1 MAAPR
6 SGGSLTELARFGF
19 TDLSGTIGK
28 LDQLVAKVGD
38 GGRIAM
44 ASLGKS
50 GNPDQALNALL
61 TFAEIDRPRVKKLLA
76 KNDSA
81 DRLCAVLGGST
92 ALIDFLRRYP
102 EQLAVFEKPV
112 VALDDQAA
120 MTEHMR
126 AVVMPVIGEAIA
138 KKQAQ
143 PDAPFDS
150 ESCWNAVRKQ
160 YRVELLKIA
169 TFDLTATDSSAVLPL
184 VAAALADAA
193 GAAIECGIDIARA
206 ELTHTKEYGAF
217 EAHEVSGT
225 QFTVIAM
232 GKCGAREL
240 NYISDVDVIYVAG
253 PANETIEASR
263 AVEIAT
269 KLANR
274 MMRAMDATSSEPM
287 LWQVDPNLRPEGKSG
302 ALVRTLDSHI
312 AYYDRWAASW
322 EFQALL
328 KARPLAGN
336 RELGE
341 AYVAA
346 LNPKVW
352 TSTKRENFVE
362 SVQKMRGR
370 VLEHIPANEVDLQ
383 IKLGPGGLRDVEFT
397 VQLLQLV
404 HGRTDDSV
412 HQRDTLGAI
421 EALREAGY
429 IARTEAAAFGTDYRF
444 LRVLEHRIQL
454 REMRRTHLM
463 PTSEE
468 QIRSIARS
476 ISPRFTA
483 ESLLEEWNRTKA
495 EVRGLHQRIFFK
507 PLLSAVAKLDDSSL
521 SLTDEQVIDRLGAIG
536 FLDPKGALE
545 HIAALTSG
553 ISRRAAIQKQLLP
566 VLLEWFARGTDPDA
580 ALLAFRRLSED
591 LGESHWYLRMLRDSS
606 GAAERMTQ
614 VLSNSRLATS
624 LFERIPEAA
633 AWFEKTEDLQPM
645 TLDELATE
653 FAAIVERHESRES
666 AANACHHIRRRETLR
681 IAMGAVLD
689 ELTIEDVARGLSDLT
704 ESYLRALLESGL
716 AASTFRIDGQSL
728 EELVDFGIIAMGRF
742 GGAELGFGS
751 DADVMFVY
759 QAKPGVEAEKAQ
771 RAAERIAAE
780 LRESSEDQVLEFE
793 LDLDLRPEG
802 KNGPLVRSLDSYE
815 SYYERWASDWE
826 SQALLR
832 ARPIAG
838 SPQLQSA
845 FTAIIDS
852 HRYPK
857 AIDPKVIV
865 EIRRI
870 KARVETERLPQGADP
885 KRHLKLGRGSLSDVE
900 WLVQLLQLQHG
911 SQYPEIRTP
920 KTLDALHACVAAD
933 LIAEHDARVLETAW
947 ILCSRVRSAAVLWT
961 YKRTDVLPVDRRQL
975 EGIARILNYPPF
987 SASILEQDYLAA
999 TRRSRAVFERVF
1011 FGWDTKSAAESED

>member
-6 SGGSLTELARFGF
+6 TGGSLTELARFGF
-19 TDLSGTIGK
+19 TDLSGTVGK
-28 LDQLVAKVGD
+28 LDQLVSQVGD

-61 TFAEIDRPRVKKLLA
+61 SFVEIDRPRIKKLLA

-81 DRLCAVLGGST
+81 DRLCAVLGGSS

-102 EQLAVFEKPV
+102 DELGVFERPILS
-112 VALDDQAA
+112 LDDQTA
-120 MTEHMR
+120 MTDR
-126 AVVMPVIGEAIA
+126 LRTALMPVIGASIA
-138 KKQAQ
+138 KKQAE
-143 PDAPFDS
+143 PDSPFDS
-150 ESCWNAVRKQ
+150 NSCWNAVRRQ
-160 YRVELLKIA
+160 YRSELLRIA
-169 TFDLTATDSSAVLPL
+169 CFDLTAADSNSVLPT

-193 GAAIECGIDIARA
+193 GAAIEGGIDIARA
-206 ELTHTKEYGAF
+206 ELTHSKEYGVF
-217 EAHEVSGT
+217 EASEVAAT
-225 QFTVIAM
+225 QFSVIAM

-253 PANETIEASR
+253 PANESIEASR

-302 ALVRTLDSHI
+302 ALVRTLESHI
-312 AYYDRWAASW
+312 AYYDRWAESW

-328 KARPLAGN
+328 KARHLAGN

-352 TSTKRENFVE
+352 TSTKRDNFVE

-370 VLEHIPANEVDLQ
+370 VLEHIPSDEVDLQ

-404 HGRTDDSV
+404 HGRTDSSV

-429 IARTEAAAFGTDYRF
+429 IGRAEADAFGADYRF

-463 PTSEE
+463 PTNED
-468 QIRSIARS
+468 QVRALARS
-476 ISPRFTA
+476 ISPRYNA
-483 ESLLEEWNRTKA
+483 ESLVEEWNRIKA

-536 FLDPKGALE
+536 FLNPKGALE
-545 HIAALTSG
+545 HIAALTAG

-614 VLSNSRLATS
+614 VLSNSKLATS

-633 AWFEKTEDLQPM
+633 AWFEKPEDLQPM
-645 TLDELATE
+645 TLEELTTE
-653 FAAIVERHESRES
+653 FQAVVERHESRES

-689 ELTIEDVARGLSDLT
+689 ELTIGDVAQGLSDLT
-704 ESYLRALLESGL
+704 DSYLRALLESGL
-716 AASTFRIDGQSL
+716 AASTYRIDGKNL
-728 EELVDFGIIAMGRF
+728 ADLVDFGIVAMGRF

-759 QAKPGVEAEKAQ
+759 QAKSGVEPETAQ

-780 LRESSEDQVLEFE
+780 LRESSEDQILAFE

-802 KNGPLVRSLDSYE
+802 KNGPLVRSLDAYE
-815 SYYERWASDWE
+815 SYYERWASEWE

-838 SPQLQSA
+838 SPQLQAA
-845 FTAIIDS
+845 FTSIIDG

-857 AIDPKVIV
+857 DIEPKVIV

-911 SQYPEIRTP
+911 SQFPEIRTP
-920 KTLDALHACVAAD
+920 KTLDALHACVKAE
-933 LIAEHDARVLETAW
+933 LIADHDARVLEAAW
-947 ILCSRVRSAAVLWT
+947 ILASRVRSAAVLWT
-961 YKRTDVLPVDRRQL
+961 YKHTDVLPVDRRQL
-975 EGIARILNYPPF
+975 EGIARILNYPPY
-987 SASILEQDYLAA
+987 SAALLEQDYLAA
-999 TRRSRAVFERVF
+999 TRRSRAVFERIF
-1011 FGWDTKSAAESED
+1011 FGWDNKDSTNFED